1 MKPATRSFYA
11 TVVQRVVDHVATHL
25 DDAPAL
31 DTLARQACLSP
42 FHFHRIFRGMVGETP
57 LELARRLRLERAAW
71 QLATTDRAVTTIAFD
86 AGFETHEAFTRAFRS
101 CYDDSPTRFRERRH
115 PFSGPVIAL
124 AARSGVH
131 FVPNASGEGAPY
143 TFTPID
149 TGGRSMNVEITA
161 YPELRVATV
170 HHVGPYN
177 RISEAFT
184 KLGEIAGPAGLYAD
198 PAAAMVA
205 LYHDDPESTPAAHLQ
220 SDAGLIV
227 SDHTALPP
235 SLGETRVPAGRYART
250 VHRGPYN
257 ELGDVWARFLGEWL
271 PASGHRLADSASY
284 ELYLNNP
291 HDIPSSDYLT
301 ELRIPIEPE

>member
-1 MKPATRSFYA
+1 MKPATRSFYGTA
-11 TVVQRVVDHVATHL
+11 VQRVIDHVATRL
-25 DDAPAL
+25 VEAPAL
-31 DTLARQACLSP
+31 DTLASQACLSP

-57 LELARRLRLERAAW
+57 LELVRRLRLERAAW
-71 QLATTDRAVTTIAFD
+71 QLATTDRTVTTIAFD
-86 AGFETHEAFTRAFRS
+86 AGFETHEAFTRAFRAS
-101 CYDDSPTRFRERRH
+101 YDDSPSGFRERRH

-131 FVPNASGEGAPY
+131 FTPDGAPH
-143 TFTPID
+143 TFIPID
-149 TGGRSMNVEITA
+149 TGGRSMNVAITTF
-161 YPELRVATV
+161 PELRVATV

-177 RISEAFT
+177 RVAEAFT
-184 KLGEIAGPAGLYAD
+184 RLGEIAGPAGLYAD

-205 LYHDDPESTPAAHLQ
+205 LYHDDPESTPAAQLQ

-235 SLGETRVPAGRYART
+235 SLGETRIPAGRYART

-271 PASGHRLADSASY
+271 PASGHRLGGGASY

-301 ELRIPIEPE
+301 ELRIPIE